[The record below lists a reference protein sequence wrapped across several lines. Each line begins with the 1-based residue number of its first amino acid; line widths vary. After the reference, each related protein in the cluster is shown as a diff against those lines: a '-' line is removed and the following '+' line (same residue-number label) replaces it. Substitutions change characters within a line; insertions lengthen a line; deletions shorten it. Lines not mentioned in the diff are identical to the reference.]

1 MSKDFLLLL
10 LNQSKWHR
18 QGNNLKKSELVLV
31 VGEKTPRS
39 ARKLARVVEA
49 EAKVDKHVQKAIVGL
64 AGGNMIL

>member
-1 MSKDFLLLL
+1 M
-10 LNQSKWHR
+10 
-18 QGNNLKKSELVLV
+18 KKSELVLV